1 MSLWSGKKKLGE
13 LTVAPPAGQFAELT
27 FNVQP
32 HALPSSASEI
42 RVEASGLYRV
52 FHWFVL
58 QRE

>member
-1 MSLWSGKKKLGE
+1 
-13 LTVAPPAGQFAELT
+13 
-27 FNVQP
+27 VQP

-42 RVEASGLYRV
+42 RVEATGLYRV